1 MNPILILVLI
11 IAWLV
16 SLTGVG
22 RWQYT
27 AGQASQKVVDQAQF
41 DGINQQLAEQKAE
54 AAAILKTR
62 NAENLAL
69 MVERDHLK
77 TTLEKQHAA
86 NQAATDALRARYAG
100 LSLRFQPAQAPGSGP
115 GGGGAQGAGAD
126 PARADGAAAVEL
138 PAALAASLRQLAY
151 DADTLADAYRECYG
165 YAQAVR

>member
-1 MNPILILVLI
+1 MNPVLI
-11 IAWLV
+11 IVLIVAWLA

-27 AGQASQKVVDQAQF
+27 AGQTSQKVVDQVQF
-41 DGINQQLAEQKAE
+41 DGINKQLADQKTE
-54 AAAILKTR
+54 ASAILKTR

-86 NQAATDALRARYAG
+86 NQAATDALHARYAG
-100 LSLRFQPAQAPGSGP
+100 LGLRFQPAQAPGSGP
-115 GGGGAQGAGAD
+115 SGGGAQGAGAD
-126 PARADGAAAVEL
+126 SAGADGAATVEL
-138 PAALAASLRQLAY
+138 PAEIAESLRQIAY
-151 DADTLADAYRECYG
+151 DADTLADAYRECWG